1 MPDKKDID
9 IEELKRQTSHGDRLD
24 TDADNDAKQ
33 ELADAILDELVRID
47 AGEEQKT
54 ISVWDG
60 PVAALVR
67 ALDEN
72 PEQRAA
78 VGTAL
83 RRQLDLAETG
93 ETIERSEL
101 VRYALRLGF
110 KQADPDTFEILREA
124 VRDHATQDL

>member
-1 MPDKKDID
+1 MPDDEDID
-9 IEELKRQTSHGDRLD
+9 LEELKRQTSHGDRLD
-24 TDADNDAKQ
+24 TDADNDAQQ
-33 ELADAILDELVRID
+33 ELADAILDELARID

-60 PVAALVR
+60 PIAALVR

-83 RRQLDLAETG
+83 RRQLDLTETG

-110 KQADPDTFEILREA
+110 RQADPDTFEVLREA
-124 VRDHATQDL
+124 VREHATQDL